1 MPMSRDIWQ
10 EHGGVTLFFFFLP
23 GKAFMSNIYF
33 LTLFSELDQSRNCFL
48 ITLNISLHLL
58 LQSFSVE
65 IVRQITTVI
74 VKYCVQLHLVNSVIY
89 SSPVK
94 SI

>member
-1 MPMSRDIWQ
+1 MS
-10 EHGGVTLFFFFLP
+10 
-23 GKAFMSNIYF
+23 KIYF
-33 LTLFSELDQSRNCFL
+33 LTLFSELDQSRHCFL

-74 VKYCVQLHLVNSVIY
+74 VKYCAQLQLVNSVIY

>member
-10 EHGGVTLFFFFLP
+10 EQGGVTLFFFLP

-74 VKYCVQLHLVNSVIY
+74 AKCCAQLHLVDPVID
-89 SSPVK
+89 SSPAK
-94 SI
+94 TI

>member
-10 EHGGVTLFFFFLP
+10 EQGGVTLFFLP

-65 IVRQITTVI
+65 IVRQITTVV
-74 VKYCVQLHLVNSVIY
+74 VKYCTQLHLVDPVID
-89 SSPVK
+89 SSPAK

>member
-10 EHGGVTLFFFFLP
+10 EQGGVTLFFFLP

-74 VKYCVQLHLVNSVIY
+74 VKYCAQLHLVDPVID
-89 SSPVK
+89 SSPAK